1 MFNKETVIF
10 NKYKIKKLIHSSGFA
25 YVYEG
30 IDVKNNIPVALKLE
44 NIKSRF
50 NILESEA
57 YILMNV
63 KGFGIPKVIS
73 YGRHKIYNVLVEELL
88 GKSIG
93 TIFDGMRADKFNL
106 KDICMMAIQSLE
118 RLEYIHSK
126 LVIHRDI
133 KPHNLVIGKNDP
145 NIIYLIDFGLSRKY
159 RSSRTGKHI
168 KFNNLKLTY
177 GSLRYLSIH
186 GNKGYEQ
193 SRRDDLESLGYML
206 IYLATGTVP
215 WIQAE
220 KFKVDV
226 VKKYIIIYKI
236 KKAISSEK
244 LCTGLPKEMVQYI
257 DYCKNLYFEQDPN
270 YDYLKSLF
278 YNILTNI
285 NQKYDMKFS
294 WISKR
299 DMIRI
304 RHENN
309 IRNESKNRNDLHKR
323 RKSPQVRLLNKIR
336 INLESSKSAMQVEIN
351 KKLNVENKITQEK
364 HNLKPL
370 NIILNNNEDNTNI
383 YEKHNA
389 VTENENTKNEKVINN
404 IETEITKPKET
415 KIINTENNSPNNTD
429 KNEDNKNNKNT
440 LVFNNII
447 SSGTNMENEEETVN
461 PKKPRNIQIID
472 ENNLYEFNFQTIE
485 EDDNNQIKDQ
495 DIKQDEE
502 LDKFYDYYNNII
514 KTNDKETNF
523 NTEKKSTEINDN
535 NESNIERGNTENHI
549 EAVKFISN
557 NNFWDDNDNE
567 LNEGNTFKTYKN
579 VNLKNYNI
587 DSYNPNLINNQKQL
601 KSNFLSNKT
610 KAIKNNN
617 INNFNNYVSIQP
629 KMPNIIKNIRNSEQ
643 SKRNNN
649 NKQNI
654 NNNYYKISIKGAN
667 KRQII
672 ENQIRSKYVDNKN
685 IIKQNNSNN
694 YISPIG
700 QINIPNNIHNI
711 NQMNNNYYGLSAYN
725 NYISPFDKNIL
736 INRISESNQGSKNN
750 QNYRI
755 LNQNINRRLNNNQ
768 TKYLTTQSTLD
779 NNNRLIINNINAAKF
794 ETNNY
799 FGNNFI

>member
-1 MFNKETVIF
+1 MLNREEFKKLIF

-25 YVYEG
+25 YVYQG

-44 NIKSRF
+44 NRKSKF

-63 KGFGIPKVIS
+63 KGHGIPKVIS
-73 YGRHKIYNVLVEELL
+73 YGHHNIYNVLVEELL

-93 TIFDGMRADKFNL
+93 KIFDRMRANNFNL

-118 RLEYIHSK
+118 RLEHIHSK

-133 KPHNLVIGKNDP
+133 KPDNLVIGLNDP

-177 GSLRYLSIH
+177 GSLRYLSIN

-206 IYLATGTVP
+206 IFLATGTVP
-215 WIQAE
+215 WIKAE

-285 NQKYDMKFS
+285 NQKNDMKFS

-304 RHENN
+304 KHEKN

-323 RKSPQVRLLNKIR
+323 KVSPQVRLLNKIQS
-336 INLESSKSAMQVEIN
+336 NLQNSKNAMSVEVN
-351 KKLNVENKITQEK
+351 KKLNIENKITQEK

-370 NIILNNNEDNTNI
+370 NIILNNNEENTNSN
-383 YEKHNA
+383 EKHYS
-389 VTENENTKNEKVINN
+389 VTENENIKNKKIIKN
-404 IETEITKPKET
+404 IETEITKLKET
-415 KIINTENNSPNNTD
+415 KIINTENNSSINTD
-429 KNEDNKNNKNT
+429 KKEDNKNNKNT
-440 LVFNNII
+440 LVFNNN
-447 SSGTNMENEEETVN
+447 NMENEEKALKS
-461 PKKPRNIQIID
+461 KKLRNIQIID
-472 ENNLYEFNFQTIE
+472 ENNLYEFNYQTIE
-485 EDDNNQIKDQ
+485 ADDNNQIKDK

-514 KTNDKETNF
+514 KANDKETNF
-523 NTEKKSTEINDN
+523 SIEKKTMEINDN
-535 NESNIERGNTENHI
+535 NRSNIERGNTQKQVETI
-549 EAVKFISN
+549 KFISDD
-557 NNFWDDNDNE
+557 NFWDDDFNE
-567 LNEGNTFKTYKN
+567 LNEGNIFKTYN
-579 VNLKNYNI
+579 NADLMQYNI
-587 DSYNPNLINNQKQL
+587 NSYNSNLINNYKQL
-601 KSNFLSNKT
+601 KLNLLKSEPKT
-610 KAIKNNN
+610 INNN
-617 INNFNNYVSIQP
+617 INNINNYASNQP
-629 KMPNIIKNIRNSEQ
+629 KMQNNIFNNISNYPQ
-643 SKRNNN
+643 SKGNNN

-654 NNNYYKISIKGAN
+654 NNNYAKISIEGAN
-667 KRQII
+667 KRRII
-672 ENQIRSKYVDNKN
+672 ENQKNQKRSKYVDNKN

-694 YISPIG
+694 YISPIR
-700 QINIPNNIHNI
+700 QIKIPNNIHNI
-711 NQMNNNYYGLSAYN
+711 NKINNNYYGPIEYN
-725 NYISPFDKNIL
+725 NYISPFAKNIL
-736 INRISESNQGSKNN
+736 INKKAKTSLGSKEN

-768 TKYLTTQSTLD
+768 KINLTAQSNL
-779 NNNRLIINNINAAKF
+779 NNRLIINNINAAKF